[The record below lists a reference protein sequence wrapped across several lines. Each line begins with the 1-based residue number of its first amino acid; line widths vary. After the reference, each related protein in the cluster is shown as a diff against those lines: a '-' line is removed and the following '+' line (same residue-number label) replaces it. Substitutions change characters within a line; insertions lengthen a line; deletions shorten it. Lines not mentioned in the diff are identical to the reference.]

1 MDHCSSNQKPRRS
14 RSGGGEARGEVLA
27 AWTTVLPGISLTLA
41 NCVCSLFFTSVSSA
55 MRALKARLVL
65 VNCLHSWSANTSKR
79 FCASSRSRME
89 LALMFCECRML
100 SLLNFAHVSGTE
112 ILGEAGERIYR
123 ARRMGDLR
131 QAWRSLHP
139 GFLSLGAS
147 DVRVRIILC
156 WGFPR
161 GASGKEPSCQCR

>member
-1 MDHCSSNQKPRRS
+1 MDHCTSNQKPLRP

-27 AWTTVLPGISLTLA
+27 AWTTVLRGISLTLA

-89 LALMFCECRML
+89 LARMFCECRML
-100 SLLNFAHVSGTE
+100 SLLNLAHVSGTE
-112 ILGEAGERIYR
+112 ILAEAGERIYR
-123 ARRMGDLR
+123 ARRTGGSAAGLEIS
-131 QAWRSLHP
+131 ACGLEIS
-139 GFLSLGAS
+139 
-147 DVRVRIILC
+147 
-156 WGFPR
+156 
-161 GASGKEPSCQCR
+161 ASGVSQPWRFWRLGQDNSLLGLPWWR